1 MEENQMETKSMT
13 ECGKKRTE
21 QAQAEDDGGSR
32 DRSGARPF
40 YFTAEK
46 LSVGYGGKPLIR
58 DIEIRLERGKLLT
71 LIGPN
76 GSGKSTILKSIAGQL
91 KKISGAVYL
100 GGIRP
105 EEMSHTGLAKK
116 MSVMLTERVRPELMT
131 CRDVVS
137 AGRYPHTGR
146 LGLLTERDRKK
157 TEEALAMVGMTAYGD
172 VEFRHVSDGQQQRVL
187 LARAICQEPEFL
199 ILDEPTSYL
208 DIRHK
213 LVILEILRDLVR
225 REKVT
230 VILSLHE
237 LELAQKIS
245 DYVICVKGEYIHR
258 YGTPEEIFRSDYIGE
273 LYDLEN
279 GYYNDIFGS
288 VEMCG
293 MSRQK
298 EHVQEKNGNEGDETA
313 CGEGKPQVFVIAGG
327 GTGAAVFRRLQREE
341 IPFAAGVLHRSDID
355 FELARVLAACVIAEQ
370 PYERIGQ
377 AAYEEALD
385 VMKTCRQ
392 VICCLR
398 DEDFGEMN
406 EKNRQLLRKAQEAGM
421 ETVFLYGELR

>member
-1 MEENQMETKSMT
+1 MEEKN
-13 ECGKKRTE
+13 
-21 QAQAEDDGGSR
+21 
-32 DRSGARPF
+32 F

-91 KKISGAVYL
+91 KKISGSVYL
-100 GGIRP
+100 GGVRP
-105 EEMSHTGLAKK
+105 EEMGPAGLAKK

-146 LGLLTERDRKK
+146 LGLLSEHDRKK
-157 TEEALAMVGMTAYGD
+157 AEEALAMVGMTEYGD

-225 REKVT
+225 RGNVT

-245 DYVICVKGEYIHR
+245 DYVLCVKGEYIHR
-258 YGTPEEIFRSDYIGE
+258 YGTPEEIFRSDYIAE

-293 MSRQK
+293 GICRHFPAGNPDEMDVKDHSADRDGNGSR
-298 EHVQEKNGNEGDETA
+298 EE
-313 CGEGKPQVFVIAGG
+313 PYVFVIAGG
-327 GTGAAVFRRLQREE
+327 GSGAAVFRRLQREE

-355 FELARVLAACVIAEQ
+355 FELARVLAVRVIAEQ
-370 PYERIGQ
+370 PYERIGET
-377 AAYEEALD
+377 AYEEALS
-385 VMKTCRQ
+385 VMKHCRR

-406 EKNRQLLRKAQEAGM
+406 ERNKELLREARKAGI
-421 ETVFLYGELR
+421 ETVFSGGKMR